1 MRAGVHRRVKVLRER
16 GVWRLVHLAG
26 APFADDAHDA
36 QTGIAG
42 RPGTLDPHELQDL
55 QKSPGF
61 PVIPVRESEE
71 SAESVHP
78 APATPEVPGGLQ
90 EGPMGMSQPTV
101 SRQVDAFA
109 AEFRLFRSN
118 LPRSEQAWFDTLV
131 AWTRRHGNAL
141 NVSEDLDFTRR
152 VLLVGLLSIAD
163 HLESRLT
170 VLEAANG
177 ITPTV
182 PATLRPIQPG
192 PEGPGRLPVRLL
204 PERQPQPALG
214 VDEAGPLGVA
224 A

>member
-1 MRAGVHRRVKVLRER
+1 
-16 GVWRLVHLAG
+16 
-26 APFADDAHDA
+26 
-36 QTGIAG
+36 
-42 RPGTLDPHELQDL
+42 
-55 QKSPGF
+55 
-61 PVIPVRESEE
+61 
-71 SAESVHP
+71 
-78 APATPEVPGGLQ
+78 
-90 EGPMGMSQPTV
+90 MGMSQPTV

-163 HLESRLT
+163 HLESRLN

-182 PATLRPIQPG
+182 PATLRPIQPIPQG
-192 PEGPGRLPVRLL
+192 STDARGQRSLPLRLL